1 MYYLTSLLTAVFFI
15 LPNNAGELESTLSQ
29 DINAV
34 MTKVTDWRHHFHE
47 FPELSNREFKTQ
59 KSISEALIE
68 MGLEPN
74 TDYGKTGVVAFI
86 RGQNPG
92 PLIALR
98 ADIDGLPVTEKLNL
112 SFSSKER
119 TLYQGND
126 VGIMHACGH
135 DAHIATL
142 LGVASFISQNT
153 DKLNG
158 DIMLIFQPAEEGAPE
173 GEEGGAELML
183 KEGLFVA
190 EKPDAIFGMHVS
202 NSKHGQLWTKPGPIM
217 ASAEAFRIIVQGK
230 QTHGSRPW
238 NGVDPIIAASDI
250 ATTLQTIVSRRLNL
264 LDSQAVVTV
273 GIMKAGTRNNII
285 PSSAFMEGTIRTFQD
300 SYADQIREEIKLIA
314 ESVAAAHHAT
324 ATVEFKVYGGYPVTF
339 NDEELARKYSSSL
352 SRASDGNYY
361 EAKVP
366 RTGAEDFS
374 FFAQQVP
381 GLFFF
386 LGVNAL
392 GVAESPTNHSPYFYV
407 DDSALNNGVKAFVN
421 LVEDFSDDYNQGR
434 LINN

>member
-1 MYYLTSLLTAVFFI
+1 MRYFFSLVTSLFLI
-15 LPNNAGELESTLSQ
+15 LPISSGELSSALDQ
-29 DINAV
+29 NLNGV
-34 MTKVTDWRHHFHE
+34 MTKVTDWRHYFHQY
-47 FPELSNREFKTQ
+47 PELSNREFKTQ
-59 KSISEALIE
+59 KSINEALIE
-68 MGLEPN
+68 MGLEPD
-74 TDYGKTGVVAFI
+74 TSYGKTGVIAFI

-112 SFSSKER
+112 PFSSKE
-119 TLYQGND
+119 TTNYQGND
-126 VGIMHACGH
+126 VGVMHACGH

-142 LGVASFISQNT
+142 LGVASFLSQNT

-158 DIMLIFQPAEEGAPE
+158 DILLIFQPAEEGAPE

-183 KEGLFVA
+183 KEGLFEA

-217 ASAEAFRIIVQGK
+217 ASAEAFRIIVEGK

-238 NGVDPIIAASDI
+238 NGVDPIIAAADI

-300 SYADQIREEIKLIA
+300 SYADQIRDEIKIIA
-314 ESVAAAHHAT
+314 ENVAAAHHAT
-324 ATVEFKVYGGYPVTF
+324 ATIEFKVYGGYPVTF
-339 NDEELARKYSSSL
+339 NDEELANKYSASL
-352 SRASDGNYY
+352 SRASDGNFY

-386 LGVNAL
+386 LGVNPL
-392 GVAESPTNHSPYFYV
+392 GVDESPTNHSPYFYV
-407 DDSALNNGVKAFVN
+407 DDSALTNGVKAFIN
-421 LVEDFSDDYNQGR
+421 LVEDFSTDYNDEG
-434 LINN
+434 

>member
-1 MYYLTSLLTAVFFI
+1 MRYFVSLLTAVFFI

-74 TDYGKTGVVAFI
+74 TEYGKTGVVAFI

-153 DKLNG
+153 DKLDG

-300 SYADQIREEIKLIA
+300 SYADQIRDEIKLIA
-314 ESVAAAHHAT
+314 ENVAAAHHAT

-339 NDEELARKYSSSL
+339 NDEELANKYSTSL
-352 SRASDGNYY
+352 SRASDGNFY

-386 LGVNAL
+386 LGVNSP
-392 GVAESPTNHSPYFYV
+392 GVEESPTNHSPYFYV
-407 DDSALNNGVKAFVN
+407 DDSALTNGVKAFIN
-421 LVEDFSDDYNQGR
+421 LVEDFSSDYNDKS
-434 LINN
+434 

>member
-1 MYYLTSLLTAVFFI
+1 MHYFFSLLTSLFLI
-15 LPNNAGELESTLSQ
+15 LPISSGELASTLDQNLSG
-29 DINAV
+29 V
-34 MTKVTDWRHHFHE
+34 MTKVTDWRHHFHQY
-47 FPELSNREFKTQ
+47 PELSNREFKTQ

-74 TDYGKTGVVAFI
+74 TSYGKTGVTAFI

-112 SFSSKER
+112 PFSSKER
-119 TLYQGND
+119 TNYQGND
-126 VGIMHACGH
+126 VGVMHACGH

-142 LGVASFISQNT
+142 LGVASFLSQNT
-153 DKLNG
+153 DKLDG
-158 DIMLIFQPAEEGAPE
+158 DILLIFQPAEEGAPE

-183 KEGLFVA
+183 KEGLFEA

-217 ASAEAFRIIVQGK
+217 ASAEAFRIIVEGK

-300 SYADQIREEIKLIA
+300 SYADQIRDEIKLIA
-314 ESVAAAHHAT
+314 ENVAAAHHAT

-339 NDEELARKYSSSL
+339 NDEQLANKYSSSL
-352 SRASDGNYY
+352 SRAADGNYY

-386 LGVNAL
+386 LGVNSP
-392 GVAESPTNHSPYFYV
+392 GVDESPTNHSPYFYV
-407 DDSALNNGVKAFVN
+407 DDSALTNGVKAFIN
-421 LVEDFSDDYNQGR
+421 LVEDFSSDYNDEA
-434 LINN
+434 

>member
-1 MYYLTSLLTAVFFI
+1 MHYFVSLLTAVFFI

-74 TDYGKTGVVAFI
+74 TEYGKTGVVAFI

-300 SYADQIREEIKLIA
+300 SYADQIRDEIKLIA
-314 ESVAAAHHAT
+314 ENVAAAHHAT

-339 NDEELARKYSSSL
+339 NDEELANKYSPSL
-352 SRASDGNYY
+352 SRASDGNFY

-386 LGVNAL
+386 LGVNSP
-392 GVAESPTNHSPYFYV
+392 GVEESPTNHSPYFYV
-407 DDSALNNGVKAFVN
+407 DDSALTNGVKAFIN
-421 LVEDFSDDYNQGR
+421 LVEDFSSDYNDEA
-434 LINN
+434 

>member
-1 MYYLTSLLTAVFFI
+1 MRYFFSLLTSLFLI
-15 LPNNAGELESTLSQ
+15 LPISSGELSSALDQ
-29 DINAV
+29 NLNGV
-34 MTKVTDWRHHFHE
+34 MTKVTDWRHYFHQY
-47 FPELSNREFKTQ
+47 PELSNREFKTQ

-74 TDYGKTGVVAFI
+74 TSYGKTGVIAFI

-119 TLYQGND
+119 TNYQGND
-126 VGIMHACGH
+126 VGVMHACGH

-142 LGVASFISQNT
+142 LGVASFLSQNT
-153 DKLNG
+153 DKLDG
-158 DIMLIFQPAEEGAPE
+158 DILLIFQPAEEGAPE

-183 KEGLFVA
+183 KEGLFEA

-217 ASAEAFRIIVQGK
+217 ASAEAFRIIVEGK

-300 SYADQIREEIKLIA
+300 SYADQIRDEIKLIA
-314 ESVAAAHHAT
+314 ENVAAAHHAT

-339 NDEELARKYSSSL
+339 NDEQLANKYSSSL
-352 SRASDGNYY
+352 SRAADGNYY

-386 LGVNAL
+386 LGVNSP
-392 GVAESPTNHSPYFYV
+392 GVDESPTNHSPYFYV
-407 DDSALNNGVKAFVN
+407 DDSALTNGVKAFIN
-421 LVEDFSDDYNQGR
+421 LVEDFSSDYNDEA
-434 LINN
+434 

>member
-1 MYYLTSLLTAVFFI
+1 MRYFFSLLTSLFLI
-15 LPNNAGELESTLSQ
+15 LPISSGELASTLDQNLSG
-29 DINAV
+29 V
-34 MTKVTDWRHHFHE
+34 MTKVTDWRHHFHQY
-47 FPELSNREFKTQ
+47 PELSNREFKTQ

-74 TDYGKTGVVAFI
+74 TSYGKTGVTAFI

-112 SFSSKER
+112 PFSSKER
-119 TLYQGND
+119 TNYQGND
-126 VGIMHACGH
+126 VGVMHACGH

-142 LGVASFISQNT
+142 LGVASFLSQNT
-153 DKLNG
+153 DKLDG
-158 DIMLIFQPAEEGAPE
+158 DILLIFQPAEEGAPE

-183 KEGLFVA
+183 KEGLFEA

-217 ASAEAFRIIVQGK
+217 ASAEAFRIIVEGK

-300 SYADQIREEIKLIA
+300 SYADQIRDEIKLIA
-314 ESVAAAHHAT
+314 ENVAAAHHAT

-339 NDEELARKYSSSL
+339 NDEQLANKYSSSL
-352 SRASDGNYY
+352 SRAADGNYY

-386 LGVNAL
+386 LGVNSP
-392 GVAESPTNHSPYFYV
+392 GVDESPTNHSPYFYV
-407 DDSALNNGVKAFVN
+407 DDSALTNGVKAFIN
-421 LVEDFSDDYNQGR
+421 LVEDFSSDYNDEV
-434 LINN
+434 

>member
-1 MYYLTSLLTAVFFI
+1 MRYFFSLLTSLFLI
-15 LPNNAGELESTLSQ
+15 LPISAGDLASALDQ
-29 DINAV
+29 NLNGI
-34 MTKVTDWRHHFHE
+34 MTKVTDWRHHFHK

-59 KSISEALIE
+59 KSISDALIE
-68 MGLEPN
+68 MGLDPN
-74 TDYGKTGVVAFI
+74 TEYGKTGVIAFI

-112 SFSSKER
+112 PFSSKQR
-119 TLYQGND
+119 TTYQGND

-142 LGVASFISQNT
+142 LGVASFLTQNT
-153 DKLNG
+153 EKLNG
-158 DIMLIFQPAEEGAPE
+158 DILLIFQPAEEGAPE

-183 KEGLFVA
+183 KEGLFEA
-190 EKPDAIFGMHVS
+190 EMPDAIFGMHVS

-217 ASAEAFRIIVQGK
+217 ASAEAFRITVQGK

-238 NGVDPIIAASDI
+238 NGVDPIVAASDI

-300 SYADQIREEIKLIA
+300 SYADQIRDEIKLIA
-314 ESVAAAHHAT
+314 ENVAAAHHAS
-324 ATVEFKVYGGYPVTF
+324 ATVEFKVYGSYPVTF
-339 NDEELARKYSSSL
+339 NDEELANKYSSSL
-352 SRASDGNYY
+352 SRASNGNYY

-386 LGVNAL
+386 LGVNAP
-392 GVAESPTNHSPYFYV
+392 GVDESPTNHSPYFYV
-407 DDSALNNGVKAFVN
+407 DDSALTNGVKAFIN
-421 LVEDFSDDYNQGR
+421 LVEDFSLDYNDE
-434 LINN
+434 N

>member
-1 MYYLTSLLTAVFFI
+1 MRYFVSLLTAVFFI

-74 TDYGKTGVVAFI
+74 TEYGKTGVVAFI

-126 VGIMHACGH
+126 VGILHACGH

-300 SYADQIREEIKLIA
+300 SYADQIRDEIKLIA
-314 ESVAAAHHAT
+314 ENVAAAHHAT

-339 NDEELARKYSSSL
+339 NDEELANKYSASL
-352 SRASDGNYY
+352 SRASDGNFY

-386 LGVNAL
+386 LGVNSP
-392 GVAESPTNHSPYFYV
+392 GVEESPTNHSPYFYV
-407 DDSALNNGVKAFVN
+407 DDSALTNGVKAFIN
-421 LVEDFSDDYNQGR
+421 LVEDFSSDYNDEA
-434 LINN
+434 

>member
-1 MYYLTSLLTAVFFI
+1 MRYFFSLLTSLFLI
-15 LPNNAGELESTLSQ
+15 LPISSGELASTLDQNLSG
-29 DINAV
+29 V
-34 MTKVTDWRHHFHE
+34 MTKVTDWRHHFHQY
-47 FPELSNREFKTQ
+47 PELSNREFKTQ

-74 TDYGKTGVVAFI
+74 TSYGKTGVTAFI

-112 SFSSKER
+112 PFSSKER
-119 TLYQGND
+119 TNYQGND
-126 VGIMHACGH
+126 VGVMHACGH

-142 LGVASFISQNT
+142 LGVASFLSQNT
-153 DKLNG
+153 DKLDG
-158 DIMLIFQPAEEGAPE
+158 DILLIFQPAEEGAPE

-183 KEGLFVA
+183 KEGLFEA

-217 ASAEAFRIIVQGK
+217 ASAEAFRIMVEGK

-300 SYADQIREEIKLIA
+300 SYADQIRDEIKLIA

-339 NDEELARKYSSSL
+339 NDEQLANKYSSSL
-352 SRASDGNYY
+352 SRAADGNYY

-386 LGVNAL
+386 LGVNSP
-392 GVAESPTNHSPYFYV
+392 GVDESPTNHSPYFYV
-407 DDSALNNGVKAFVN
+407 DDSALTNGVKAFIN
-421 LVEDFSDDYNQGR
+421 LVEDFSSDYNDEA
-434 LINN
+434 

>member
-1 MYYLTSLLTAVFFI
+1 MRYYVSLLTAVFFI

-74 TDYGKTGVVAFI
+74 TEYGKTGVVAFI

-300 SYADQIREEIKLIA
+300 SYADQIRDEIKLIA
-314 ESVAAAHHAT
+314 ENVAAAHHAT

-339 NDEELARKYSSSL
+339 NDEELANKYSTSL
-352 SRASDGNYY
+352 SRASDGNFY

-386 LGVNAL
+386 LGVNSP
-392 GVAESPTNHSPYFYV
+392 GVEESPTNHSPYFYV
-407 DDSALNNGVKAFVN
+407 DDSALTNGVKAFIN
-421 LVEDFSDDYNQGR
+421 LVEDFSSDYNDES
-434 LINN
+434 

>member
-1 MYYLTSLLTAVFFI
+1 
-15 LPNNAGELESTLSQ
+15 
-29 DINAV
+29 
-34 MTKVTDWRHHFHE
+34 
-47 FPELSNREFKTQ
+47 
-59 KSISEALIE
+59 
-68 MGLEPN
+68 
-74 TDYGKTGVVAFI
+74 
-86 RGQNPG
+86 
-92 PLIALR
+92 
-98 ADIDGLPVTEKLNL
+98 
-112 SFSSKER
+112 
-119 TLYQGND
+119 
-126 VGIMHACGH
+126 
-135 DAHIATL
+135 
-142 LGVASFISQNT
+142 
-153 DKLNG
+153 
-158 DIMLIFQPAEEGAPE
+158 MLIFQPADEGAPE

-300 SYADQIREEIKLIA
+300 SYADQIRDEIKLIA
-314 ESVAAAHHAT
+314 ENVAAAHHAT

-339 NDEELARKYSSSL
+339 NDEELANKYSTSL
-352 SRASDGNYY
+352 SRASDGNFY

-386 LGVNAL
+386 LGVNSP
-392 GVAESPTNHSPYFYV
+392 GVEESPTNHSPYFYV
-407 DDSALNNGVKAFVN
+407 DDSALTNGVKAFIN
-421 LVEDFSDDYNQGR
+421 LVEDFSSDYNDEA
-434 LINN
+434 